1 MLRLQRKDRSK
12 KLGQVMIE
20 FTLCMIIVFLMIY
33 SLTKIF
39 EWSGREFTDRR
50 QKHDTVLRSTG
61 TRGYVDPADS
71 EQIKQISPYFSGGSD
86 MNAIW
91 TN

>member
-1 MLRLQRKDRSK
+1 MLK
-12 KLGQVMIE
+12 KRRIKMEGQVMIE
-20 FTLCMIIVFLMIY
+20 FTFSIIIVFLMIY

-39 EWSGREFTDRR
+39 EWSGKEFTDKRI
-50 QKHDTVLRSTG
+50 QHDQVLRSTNNRSY
-61 TRGYVDPADS
+61 TSAADS
-71 EQIKQISPYFSGGSD
+71 EQIQQISPFYSNGAD

>member
-1 MLRLQRKDRSK
+1 MLKMNHK
-12 KLGQVMIE
+12 KKVGQVMIE
-20 FTLCMIIVFLMIY
+20 FTFSMIIAFLMIY

-39 EWSGREFTDRR
+39 EWSGREFTDKRL
-50 QKHDTVLRSTG
+50 QHDQVLRSTNNRSY
-61 TRGYVDPADS
+61 TSIADS
-71 EQIKQISPYFSGGSD
+71 EQIQQISPFYSSGAD

>member
-1 MLRLQRKDRSK
+1 MIRINK
-12 KLGQVMIE
+12 KQNKNIGQVMIE
-20 FTLCMIIVFLMIY
+20 FTFCMIIVFLMIF

-39 EWSGREFTDRR
+39 EWSGREFTNRR
-50 QKHDTVLRSTG
+50 QQHDTVLRSTA
-61 TRGYVDPADS
+61 TRDYVDPSDS
-71 EQIKQISPYFSGGSD
+71 EQIQQISPYFSGGAD